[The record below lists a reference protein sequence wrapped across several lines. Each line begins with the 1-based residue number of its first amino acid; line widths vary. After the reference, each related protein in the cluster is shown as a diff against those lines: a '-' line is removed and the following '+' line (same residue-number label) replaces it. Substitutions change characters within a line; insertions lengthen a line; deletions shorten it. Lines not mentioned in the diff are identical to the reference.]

1 MVGSLSSRSSM
12 ESKGSELAASS
23 ISDPDY
29 DLEKQQSSSTT
40 SETTDGEPFGSALQL
55 TTSHLSQS
63 AHPSIPNGGLKA
75 WLQVL
80 TAFFL
85 FFDSWGLINAHGT
98 FQIHYRTVI
107 FPDHSP
113 TTLSWIGSLSAFL
126 LCLTT
131 VFTGPLIDHGHAR
144 ITVSAGAFLVLS
156 GLLATSACTMYWQ
169 LLLAQGVCM
178 GIGQGCL
185 FISAISVLPRWFSTR
200 RSFALGLA
208 AAGSSLGGVAYSLTF
223 HQLISHFSFAIT
235 LRLLAAISLPTL
247 LIPCILLDPDPNAAA
262 PFAVSKSRVSV
273 FPSLK
278 PFLSLPFSLLALASF
293 MGSLALYIPFIYLP
307 AFAMTSTTFPATQ
320 IYLLVPILSL
330 ASIFG
335 RIIPGLLAD
344 RLGALNVLAAF
355 TLLTGLVGLCWTG
368 VSERLGLV
376 VWAVGYGAVS
386 GGFVSLQP
394 AGVVSLSPKGEEA
407 GMGGRLGLNT
417 FCGALGLLVGTPVA
431 GILAAKYPSWVGV
444 QVLCGGALVVAG
456 GLVVAARIAQT
467 GLAVWKK
474 A

>member
-1 MVGSLSSRSSM
+1 MVRSLSSRSSM
-12 ESKGSELAASS
+12 ESKESELAASS
-23 ISDPDY
+23 ISDADH
-29 DLEKQQSSSTT
+29 DLEKQRPSSTT
-40 SETTDGEPFGSALQL
+40 SDTICENFGSPVEL

-80 TAFFL
+80 SAFFL
-85 FFDSWGLINAHGT
+85 FFNSWGLINAHGT
-98 FQIHYRTVI
+98 FQSHYRTVLL
-107 FPDHSP
+107 PEYSP

-131 VFTGPLIDHGHAR
+131 VFIGPLIDHGHAR
-144 ITVSAGAFLVLS
+144 VTVFAGASLVLA
-156 GLLATSACTMYWQ
+156 GLLATSACTMYWH
-169 LLLAQGVCM
+169 LVLAQGVCM

-185 FISAISVLPRWFSTR
+185 FVSAISVLPRWFSTR

-223 HQLISHFSFAIT
+223 HELISHFSFAIT

-247 LIPCILLDPDPNAAA
+247 LVPCILLDPDPNAAA
-262 PFAVSKSRVSV
+262 PFANSKSRISF

-278 PFLSLPFSLLALASF
+278 PFLSLPFTLLALASF

-307 AFAMTSTTFPATQ
+307 AYAMTSTTFPATQ
-320 IYLLVPILSL
+320 IYLLIPILSL
-330 ASIFG
+330 ASILG

-355 TLLTGLVGLCWTG
+355 TVLAGMVGLCWTG
-368 VSERLGLV
+368 VSEKLGLV
-376 VWAVGYGAVS
+376 VWAVCYGAVS

-394 AGVVSLSPKGEEA
+394 AGVVSFSGKGEEA

-431 GILAAKYPSWVGV
+431 GILAAKDPTWVGV

-467 GLAVWKK
+467 GFVVWKK